1 MSQTVYASQ
10 PDKGVS
16 GTLVTEAN
24 AVKRTY
30 VAASALTP
38 GRYAGIDSAGK
49 AAHLTAAPTAA
60 TRGGLV
66 IRNMYKDNDGVIA
79 AGEPC
84 ELLEAGNMWVT
95 VESTCAQNG
104 AVFIRHTAG
113 AGGSGI
119 GAARLDADTATAA
132 AIAGLYF
139 REALAATGVAN
150 VDINQSA
157 A

>member
-1 MSQTVYASQ
+1 MSQTVYSSQ

-30 VAASALTP
+30 VAASTLTP

-49 AAHLTAAPTAA
+49 VAHLTAAPTAA
-60 TRGGLV
+60 TRGGFV

-79 AGEPC
+79 AGEPV

-95 VESTCAQNG
+95 VESTCAMNG
-104 AVFIRHTAG
+104 AVFIRHTTG
-113 AGGSGI
+113 TGTGI

-132 AIAGLYF
+132 AIPGLYF
-139 REALAATGVAN
+139 REALSATGVCN
-150 VDINQSA
+150 VEINQSA